1 MAIGQ
6 DLQTVFKAAEE
17 KFGAAKSELSQINS
31 SISELEQLDEPN
43 QDQLEQLERLKND
56 RIAAQ
61 EQLQSTANE
70 VVSLASDI
78 IDADHKHQ
86 EREGRR
92 SAVRVRI
99 TYMAAG
105 FLFFVGAGLVAFVTA
120 ANGVAEGKDLFLA
133 ILPIAAAVVTY
144 WFATRRTDGG
154 MDADAIVKLI
164 DAAKREGGPK

>member
-6 DLQTVFKAAEE
+6 DLQTVFKAAQE
-17 KFGAAKSELSQINS
+17 KFEAAKSDLDQVNA
-31 SISELEQLDEPN
+31 SIAELEQIGALD
-43 QDQLEQLERLKND
+43 QAQTEQLERLKND
-56 RIAAQ
+56 RVAAREKLQNIAI
-61 EQLQSTANE
+61 EI
-70 VVSLASDI
+70 VSLASDI

-86 EREGRR
+86 ERESRR

-105 FLFFVGAGLVAFVTA
+105 FLFFVGAGLVAFVTS
-120 ANGVAEGKDLFLA
+120 ANSVAEGKDLFLA

-144 WFATRRTDGG
+144 WFATRRSDGG

-164 DAAKREGGPK
+164 DAAKREGGRQ